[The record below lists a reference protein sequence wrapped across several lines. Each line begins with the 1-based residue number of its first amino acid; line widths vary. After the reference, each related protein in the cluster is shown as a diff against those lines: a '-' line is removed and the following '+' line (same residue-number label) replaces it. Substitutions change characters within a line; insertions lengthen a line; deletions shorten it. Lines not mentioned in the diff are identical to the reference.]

1 MRTQEH
7 PDGGRRDCDTELEQF
22 ALDAT
27 ISPAWVFACHLEDQ
41 GLGFHGERRSATAGA
56 SLKGSP
62 PPPDQLA
69 MPPQQSGRLEHESAS
84 RQIGTECGEDGA
96 ISGEAVWP
104 LNAPPENRDLVTE
117 SQDLGVLLVLRH
129 AGERDQSDHQP
140 DQ

>member
-7 PDGGRRDCDTELEQF
+7 PDGGRRDFDPELEEF

-41 GLGFHGERRSATAGA
+41 GLGFLGQRRSATTGA
-56 SLKGSP
+56 SLKDCP
-62 PPPDQLA
+62 LPPDQFA
-69 MPPQQSGRLEHESAS
+69 MPPQQGGRLEHESAS

-96 ISGEAVWP
+96 IGAEEVWP
-104 LNAPPENRDLVTE
+104 LNASPENRDLVTKG
-117 SQDLGVLLVLRH
+117 QDLGVLLVLRH

-140 DQ
+140 EQ